1 MLHRRHLLAAAAA
14 AVATAPVRAQ
24 APASSGPRAEHV
36 VLVHGAFADG
46 SSYADV
52 IPHLTRAG
60 LKATAV
66 QNPLTSFAD
75 DVATTKRAFARQ
87 GGPVLLVGHSYG
99 GVVITEAGNDPRV
112 KGLVYLTAI
121 APDAGESVSDL
132 LKGYPATS
140 GLARIKAADGFLT
153 LEEQGFVED
162 FMQDVPADRAR
173 VLAAVQGPIN
183 ASCFDAKPTA
193 AAWRSKPSAYAVCTR
208 DRLVSVELQRF
219 LAQRMRAT
227 TADLASSH
235 APTLSQ
241 PEAVARMIIAAA

>member
-1 MLHRRHLLAAAAA
+1 MMHRRHLLAAAAA
-14 AVATAPVRAQ
+14 VATTPARAQ
-24 APASSGPRAEHV
+24 TPPAGPRAEHV

-52 IPHLTRAG
+52 IPYLTRAG

-75 DVATTKRAFARQ
+75 DVAATKRAFARQ

-121 APDAGESVSDL
+121 APDAGESTSDL
-132 LKGYPATS
+132 LKRFPAPP
-140 GLARIKAADGFLT
+140 GLARIKAAEGFLT
-153 LEEQGFVED
+153 LDEQGFVED
-162 FMQDVPADRAR
+162 FMQDMPAERAR
-173 VLAAVQGPIN
+173 VLASSQGPIN
-183 ASCFDAKPTA
+183 AGCFEAKPGA
-193 AAWRSKPSAYAVCTR
+193 AAWRSKPSAYAVCTQ

-219 LAQRMRAT
+219 LAERMRAAVT
-227 TADLASSH
+227 DLPSSH